1 MSPVRTAPVAPVA
14 PVAPASGTSADFA
27 PLPTPDELRAQI
39 PLSALAK
46 KTTALARRDIARILT
61 GKDDRKVVIVGPC
74 SVHDPDAALGYA
86 ERLSALAA
94 ETRDQLLVV
103 MRVYV
108 EKPRTRVGWKGLL
121 SDPRLDGSYD
131 LPSGLGLARGLMAQI
146 AGTGLPVASE
156 FLDPLAPHYLA
167 DAVAWGA
174 IGART
179 VQSQVHRQMTS
190 GLGMPIGFKNAT
202 GGGVQDAVDAVVS
215 ASHAHVYPGLRGDGR
230 AAVVATPGNP
240 DGHVVLRG
248 GSNGPNYG
256 PEAVAEALAEL
267 AAAGLPQHLI
277 VDVSHGNSNKDH
289 ERQPLVVSDLA
300 HRIAAGEQGLAGVMI
315 ESFLAPG
322 RQDLEL
328 GRTDR
333 LVYGQSVTDACV
345 DWPTTVRMLE
355 ELAAAVD
362 THRSTPTA
370 AS

>member
-1 MSPVRTAPVAPVA
+1 MTPFRTASVAPQPTATPA
-14 PVAPASGTSADFA
+14 PGPAAL
-27 PLPTPDELRAQI
+27 LPSPEALRARI

-46 KTTALARRDIARILT
+46 KTTALTRRDITRALN
-61 GKDDRKVVIVGPC
+61 GQDDRLVVVTGPC

-94 ETRDQLLVV
+94 ETRDQLIVV

-121 SDPRLDGSYD
+121 SDPRLDGSDD

-146 AGTGLPVASE
+146 AGTGLPVACE
-156 FLDPLAPHYLA
+156 FLDPLVPHYLA

-179 VQSQVHRQMTS
+179 VQSQVHRQLSS
-190 GLGMPIGFKNAT
+190 GLTMPIGFKNT
-202 GGGVQDAVDAVVS
+202 TDGGVRDAVDAVVS
-215 ASHAHVYPGLRGDGR
+215 ASRPHVYPGIAGDGR
-230 AAVVATPGNP
+230 AAVVATKGNP

-248 GSNGPNYG
+248 GADGPNYG
-256 PEAVAEALAEL
+256 PDEVAAALAEL
-267 AAAGLPQHLI
+267 AAAGLPQQLI
-277 VDVSHGNSNKDH
+277 VDASHGNSNKDH
-289 ERQPLVVSDLA
+289 ERQPLVVTDIA
-300 HRIAAGEQGLAGVMI
+300 TRIAAGERGIAGVMI
-315 ESFLAPG
+315 ESFLAAG

-345 DWPTTVRMLE
+345 DWPTTAAMID
-355 ELAAAVD
+355 ELATAVS
-362 THRSTPTA
+362 TRRSLTPTTP
-370 AS
+370 